1 MQRADSFE
9 NTLMLGKVKGRKRK
23 GQQKMRCLDGIADS
37 MEKGLCELCELVMD
51 REVWCAAVHWVAK
64 SQTQLSGW
72 TERLQNRYIWFQIQI
87 WHLFLS
93 SASWK
98 YRNVYIAQAHVSH
111 EAVMISWLFK
121 LLIDMQKL
129 DAWEKCFSFSLVL
142 FQLA

>member
-1 MQRADSFE
+1 MGRTDSLE
-9 NTLMLGKVKGRKRK
+9 KSLMLGKNEGRRR
-23 GQQKMRCLDGIADS
+23 GWQRMRWLGGITNVMDMS
-37 MEKGLCELCELVMD
+37 LSRFRELVMD
-51 REVWCAAVHWVAK
+51 REAWCAAVHWLLK
-64 SQTQLSGW
+64 SRTQLNGW
-72 TERLQNRYIWFQIQI
+72 TEWLQNRYIWFQTQI
-87 WHLFLS
+87 WRSFLS

-98 YRNVYIAQAHVSH
+98 YRNVYKAQAHVSH